1 MEARGEADANYLNP
15 YYQTVWQKRGK
26 ANARSLHQ
34 KAITKMKSQKA
45 GNYSGRNAERRIL
58 CIS

>member
-1 MEARGEADANYLNP
+1 MEARGEADANNHLNP

-34 KAITKMKSQKA
+34 KAITKMKSQ
-45 GNYSGRNAERRIL
+45 
-58 CIS
+58 